1 MRSHAAEV
9 KKSKLDKASTD
20 SIIAEQKVW
29 AERFTSLSEFFMV
42 DELKVSKKIKSD
54 IKDSNKQI
62 NPIDVIDT
70 PNDGLN
76 TDFI

>member
-1 MRSHAAEV
+1 
-9 KKSKLDKASTD
+9 
-20 SIIAEQKVW
+20 
-29 AERFTSLSEFFMV
+29 MV